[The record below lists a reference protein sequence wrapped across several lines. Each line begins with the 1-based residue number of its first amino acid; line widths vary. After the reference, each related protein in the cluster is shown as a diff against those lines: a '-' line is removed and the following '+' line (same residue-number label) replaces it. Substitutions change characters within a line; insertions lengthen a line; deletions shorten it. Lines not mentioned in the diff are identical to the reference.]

1 MICGVL
7 FKALMSWGTLRVYDA
22 RGKLHE
28 FAGTPGPQVT
38 FRLHDRSLHYK
49 IFWNPR
55 LAIGE
60 AYMDGTLTIEDGDQ
74 IIDLI
79 DLMGANLTKLESTK
93 VVKVRNWLTPLVRP
107 FQQYN
112 PVGRARKNVA
122 HHYDLSDD
130 LFDLFLDSDRQYS
143 CGYFE
148 TPNDSLEQAQ
158 LAKKHHLASKLLLD
172 RPGLKMLDIGCGWGG
187 LGIYMHQRAGAE
199 VTGLTLSTEQHI
211 YATEQVENLGISD
224 HVRFELRD
232 YRLETGSYDRIVSV
246 GMFEH
251 VGFKYYSQFF
261 NKLKNLLTEDGVAV
275 LHTIARWDGPSVTNP
290 WLRKYIFP
298 GGYTPSLSEIFA
310 AIEPTGLKVLD
321 MEILRLHYA
330 ETLKRWSRNF
340 RANRDKVKAI
350 YDERFCRMWE
360 FYLAGAETAFRRQD
374 HMIAQ
379 LQIARE
385 QDAAPLTRDYLV
397 DWKRAHPLSAPRRP
411 ELSPLFKQNAPMI
424 LRLGTRGC
432 IKTTAL

>member
-28 FAGTPGPQVT
+28 FAGAPGPQVT

-79 DLMGANLTKLESTK
+79 DLMGTNLTKLESTK
-93 VVKVRNWLTPLVRP
+93 VVKLRNWLTPLVRP
-107 FQQYN
+107 IQQYN

-122 HHYDLSDD
+122 HHYDLSDE

-187 LGIYMHQRAGAE
+187 LGIYMHQQAGAE
-199 VTGLTLSTEQHI
+199 VTGLTLSTEQRI
-211 YATEQVENLGISD
+211 YATEQAEKLGISD

-330 ETLKRWSRNF
+330 ETLKGWSRNF

-397 DWKRAHPLSAPRRP
+397 DWKRAHPL
-411 ELSPLFKQNAPMI
+411 
-424 LRLGTRGC
+424 
-432 IKTTAL
+432 

>member
-1 MICGVL
+1 MLCGVL
-7 FKALMSWGTLRVYDA
+7 FKSLMSWGTLRVFDT

-28 FAGTPGPQVT
+28 YAGTPGPQVT
-38 FRLHDRSLHYK
+38 IRLHDSLLHYK

-60 AYMDGTLTIEDGDQ
+60 AYMDGTLTIEDGDR
-74 IIDLI
+74 IINLI
-79 DLMGANLTKLESTK
+79 DLMGANLSKLEATK
-93 VVKVRNWLTPLVRP
+93 VVKFRNWLTPLVRP
-107 FQQYN
+107 IQQHN
-112 PVGRARKNVA
+112 PVNRARKNVA
-122 HHYDLSDD
+122 HHYDLSDE

-158 LAKKHHLASKLLLD
+158 LAKKHHLAAKLLLD
-172 RPGLKMLDIGCGWGG
+172 RPGLKMLDIGSGWGG
-187 LGIYMHQRAGAE
+187 LGIYMHQQAGVD
-199 VTGLTLSTEQHI
+199 VTGLTLSTEQQA
-211 YATEQVENLGISD
+211 YATERVKKLGIED
-224 HVRFELRD
+224 QVRFDLRD
-232 YRLETGSYDRIVSV
+232 YRLETGTYDRIVSV

-251 VGFKYYSQFF
+251 VGVKYYTRFF
-261 NKLKNLLTEDGVAV
+261 NKLKSLLAEDGVAV

-310 AIEPTGLKVLD
+310 AIEPTGLNVLD
-321 MEILRLHYA
+321 MEVLRLHYA
-330 ETLKRWSRNF
+330 ETLKHWSRNF

-360 FYLAGAETAFRRQD
+360 FYLAGAETAFRRQG
-374 HMIAQ
+374 HMIVQ
-379 LQIARE
+379 LQIARQ

-397 DWKRAHPLSAPRRP
+397 DWKRAHPL
-411 ELSPLFKQNAPMI
+411 
-424 LRLGTRGC
+424 
-432 IKTTAL
+432 

>member
-1 MICGVL
+1 MICEVL

-28 FAGTPGPQVT
+28 FAGAPGPQVT

-79 DLMGANLTKLESTK
+79 DLMGTNLTKLESTK
-93 VVKVRNWLTPLVRP
+93 VVKLRNWLTPLVRP
-107 FQQYN
+107 IQQYN

-122 HHYDLSDD
+122 HHYDLSDE

-187 LGIYMHQRAGAE
+187 LGIYMHQQAGAE
-199 VTGLTLSTEQHI
+199 VTGLTLSTEQRI
-211 YATEQVENLGISD
+211 YATEQAEKLGISD

-397 DWKRAHPLSAPRRP
+397 DWKRAHPL
-411 ELSPLFKQNAPMI
+411 
-424 LRLGTRGC
+424 
-432 IKTTAL
+432 